1 MLGFYDGEVSAYIYR
16 ETILLTVI
24 GTALGLVLGIAL
36 HQFVIRTAEIDMVMF
51 GREVYWL
58 SYVWSTLL
66 TFLFSALVNLVM
78 HHKLKNISMVESM
91 KAPE

>member
-1 MLGFYDGEVSAYIYR
+1 
-16 ETILLTVI
+16 
-24 GTALGLVLGIAL
+24 
-36 HQFVIRTAEIDMVMF
+36 MVMF
-51 GREVYWL
+51 GREVYWP